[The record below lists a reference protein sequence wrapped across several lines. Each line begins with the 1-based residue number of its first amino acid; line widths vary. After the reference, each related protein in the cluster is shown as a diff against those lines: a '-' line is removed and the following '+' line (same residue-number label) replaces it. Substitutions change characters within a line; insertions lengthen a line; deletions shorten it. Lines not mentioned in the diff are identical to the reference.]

1 MAKRAVK
8 AKDYENLTDGNIQ
21 KVIKLLDA
29 DTPITKKQA
38 CEILNI
44 SYNVTRLAKIIE
56 EYHEKRAYVKRRK
69 SQLRGRPATNQEIG
83 EIATGYLR
91 GDSLQEISK
100 YTYRSLAFVKAII
113 EKVGIPSRVLEE
125 EEWIPEYLP
134 ENCVTTSFN
143 IGDIAWSAKYHR
155 PCIIEAELSVD
166 YQAEKPGYSDVNYE
180 NKYDSKAYKV
190 YVLTETDEDNEY
202 SKRKPGFN
210 AYSLA
215 YDLGNLNHLKE
226 FGVDLESI

>member
-1 MAKRAVK
+1 M
-8 AKDYENLTDGNIQ
+8 
-21 KVIKLLDA
+21 
-29 DTPITKKQA
+29 
-38 CEILNI
+38 LNI

-56 EYHEKRAYVKRRK
+56 EYYEKKEYVKRRK
-69 SQLRGRPATNQEIG
+69 SQLRGRPATNQEIA

-100 YTYRSLAFVKAII
+100 YTYRSLAFVKSII
-113 EKVGIPSRVLEE
+113 EKIGIPSRVLEE
-125 EEWIPEYLP
+125 EEWVPEYLP
-134 ENCVTTSFN
+134 ENCVSSSFQ
-143 IGDIAWSAKYHR
+143 IGEVAWSAKYHR

-180 NKYDSKAYKV
+180 KKYSSKAYRV
-190 YVLTETDEDNEY
+190 YILTENDEDNEY

-215 YDLGNLNHLKE
+215 YDLGSLKHLE
-226 FGVDLESI
+226 EYGIDLYGI

>member
-1 MAKRAVK
+1 M
-8 AKDYENLTDGNIQ
+8 
-21 KVIKLLDA
+21 
-29 DTPITKKQA
+29 
-38 CEILNI
+38 LNI

-56 EYHEKRAYVKRRK
+56 EYYEKREYVKRRK
-69 SQLRGRPATNQEIG
+69 SQLRGRPATNQEIA

-100 YTYRSLAFVKAII
+100 YTYRSLAFVKSII
-113 EKVGIPSRVLEE
+113 EKIGIPSRVLEE
-125 EEWIPEYLP
+125 EEWVPEYLP
-134 ENCVTTSFN
+134 ENCVSSSFQ
-143 IGDIAWSAKYHR
+143 IGEVAWSAKYHR

-180 NKYDSKAYKV
+180 KKYSSKAYRV
-190 YVLTETDEDNEY
+190 YILTENDEDNEY

-215 YDLGNLNHLKE
+215 YDLGSLKHLE
-226 FGVDLESI
+226 EYGIDLYQI

>member
-1 MAKRAVK
+1 VK
-8 AKDYENLTDGNIQ
+8 ARDHE
-21 KVIKLLDA
+21 KLDDTTIGQMLRA
-29 DTPITKKQA
+29 MSSDTPITKKQA
-38 CEILNI
+38 CEMLNI

-56 EYHEKRAYVKRRK
+56 EYYEKREYVKRRK

-100 YTYRSLAFVKAII
+100 YTYRSLAFVKSII
-113 EKVGIPSRVLEE
+113 EKIGIPSRVLEE
-125 EEWIPEYLP
+125 EEWVPEYLP
-134 ENCVTTSFN
+134 ENCVSSSFQ
-143 IGDIAWSAKYHR
+143 IGEVAWSAKYHR

-180 NKYDSKAYKV
+180 KKYSSKAYRV
-190 YVLTETDEDNEY
+190 YILTENDEDNEY

-215 YDLGNLNHLKE
+215 YDLGSLKHLE
-226 FGVDLESI
+226 EYGIDLYQI

>member
-1 MAKRAVK
+1 M
-8 AKDYENLTDGNIQ
+8 
-21 KVIKLLDA
+21 
-29 DTPITKKQA
+29 
-38 CEILNI
+38 LNI

-56 EYHEKRAYVKRRK
+56 EYYEKKEYVKRRK

-100 YTYRSLAFVKAII
+100 YTYRSLAFVKSII
-113 EKVGIPSRVLEE
+113 EKIGIPSRVLEE

-134 ENCVTTSFN
+134 ENCVSTHFN
-143 IGDIAWSAKYHR
+143 VGEVAWSAKYHR

-166 YQAEKPGYSDVNYE
+166 YQAEKAGYLDVNYE
-180 NKYDSKAYKV
+180 KKYSSKAYRV
-190 YVLTETDEDNEY
+190 YILTENDEDNEY

-215 YDLGNLNHLKE
+215 YDLGSLKHLE
-226 FGVDLESI
+226 EYGIDLENL

>member
-1 MAKRAVK
+1 M
-8 AKDYENLTDGNIQ
+8 
-21 KVIKLLDA
+21 
-29 DTPITKKQA
+29 
-38 CEILNI
+38 LNI

-56 EYHEKRAYVKRRK
+56 EYYEKKEYVKKRK
-69 SQLRGRPATNQEIG
+69 SQLRGRPATNQEIA

-100 YTYRSLAFVKAII
+100 YTYRSLAFVKSII
-113 EKVGIPSRVLEE
+113 EKIGIPSRVLEE
-125 EEWIPEYLP
+125 EEWVPEYLP
-134 ENCVTTSFN
+134 ENCVSSSFQ
-143 IGDIAWSAKYHR
+143 IGEVAWSAKYHR

-180 NKYDSKAYKV
+180 KKYSSKAYRV
-190 YVLTETDEDNEY
+190 YILTENDEDNEY

-215 YDLGNLNHLKE
+215 YDLGSLKHLE
-226 FGVDLESI
+226 EYGIDLYGI